1 MKKILDFHPRLCYY
15 LTRRLVMEKPCVI
28 WGISSAGSPVEAVN
42 NPRTGNI
49 KIKHHNLSYLGV

>member
-1 MKKILDFHPRLCYY
+1 MTNGTFFGKIHLALS
-15 LTRRLVMEKPCVI
+15 VMCTARKTE
-28 WGISSAGSPVEAVN
+28 WGHSSAGSPAEAVN

>member
-1 MKKILDFHPRLCYY
+1 MVLYDLSEE
-15 LTRRLVMEKPCVI
+15 LNI
-28 WGISSAGSPVEAVN
+28 WGYSSAGSPVEAVN